1 MKLSAKIAI
10 LASAI
15 ALAACAPRDTT
26 HHLSIN
32 DALKS
37 PEAAEVLNPN
47 IKLYFGTPAPGKV
60 VLANSVTNKKTNAAN
75 KTDVQACQ
83 WAFLSAVKQ
92 LQDKAASKGATKV
105 GNIVSYYKKVTFKSR
120 SEYECH
126 AGNIISGVALK
137 GDIVK

>member
-75 KTDVQACQ
+75 KTDEKACQ

-92 LQDKAASKGATKV
+92 LQDKAASKEQQKSVTLLAITK
-105 GNIVSYYKKVTFKSR
+105 R
-120 SEYECH
+120 LP
-126 AGNIISGVALK
+126 LK
-137 GDIVK
+137 AAANMNAMQVILLAA

>member
-75 KTDVQACQ
+75 KTDEKACQ